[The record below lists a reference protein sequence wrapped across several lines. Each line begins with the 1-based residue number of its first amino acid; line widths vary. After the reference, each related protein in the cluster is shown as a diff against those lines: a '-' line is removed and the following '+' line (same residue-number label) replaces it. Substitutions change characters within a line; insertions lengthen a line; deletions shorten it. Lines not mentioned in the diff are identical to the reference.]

1 MKYKLLSVKGIKAQN
16 IGDYIQA
23 LAASQYYPRLDGFID
38 REKTNFYDDEESAVI
53 MNGWFMHNPKNWPP
67 SKKIKPLFVAFHLNN
82 SCKEEMLSDA
92 GVSFFKEHE
101 PIGCRDTFTRDLLLS
116 KGIDAYFSGCLT
128 LTLGNK
134 YQTKEQRRKG
144 VYIVDPIIPNSTDVI
159 SVIHDVLFAVIHPH
173 IICYLA
179 KKLKASNRGINNIL
193 LTSRFY
199 RLYKKL
205 FSENDLLDAEYIQ
218 HETAHYL
225 NDFED
230 EKARLNE
237 AERLIKLYANAE
249 YVITSR
255 IHCALPCLGLNTPVY
270 YTYWEKDDFIS
281 SCRFGGLKDLF
292 NGIKCTK
299 KGIAADF
306 STKAPISTTNIVSN
320 KNDWRQLAGSLTA
333 KCHEFIVSVS

>member
-1 MKYKLLSVKGIKAQN
+1 MLYKLLSVKGIKAQN

-23 LAASQYYPRLDGFID
+23 LAASQFYPRLDGFID
-38 REKTNFYDDEESAVI
+38 REKTNIYDDEEAAVI
-53 MNGWFMHNPKNWPP
+53 MNGWFIHNPQNWPP
-67 SKKIKPLFVAFHLNN
+67 SEKIKPLFVAFHLNN
-82 SCKEEMLSDA
+82 SCKEKMLSE
-92 GVSFFKEHE
+92 VSVSYFKKHE

-144 VYIVDPIIPNSTDVI
+144 VYIVDPIIPNSADILSIILDVFGI
-159 SVIHDVLFAVIHPH
+159 IIRPKVI
-173 IICYLA
+173 CKLA
-179 KKLKASNRGINNIL
+179 NKLKASNKFINNIL
-193 LTSRFY
+193 LASRFY
-199 RLYKKL
+199 RLYKL
-205 FSENDLLDAEYIQ
+205 YFSEQDLINAEYIQ

-225 NDFED
+225 DDFKD
-230 EKARLNE
+230 EKARLDE

-255 IHCALPCLGLNTPVY
+255 IHCALPCLGLKTPVY
-270 YTYWEKDDFIS
+270 FTYWEKDDFIS

-299 KGIAADF
+299 KGLTTDF
-306 STKAPISTTNIVSN
+306 YVKEPISTYNILPN
-320 KNDWRQLAGSLTA
+320 KNDWRQLADSLTA
-333 KCHEFIVSVS
+333 KCNEFIVSVS